1 MDRSHSSAPQHST
14 AVRTAGS
21 AALDLLLPAA
31 AGERGELAAVAR
43 ARRVVP
49 EAAVL
54 WQPQDGR
61 RVRRGP
67 PPRPAADAHFGNR
80 SSLPQ
85 TAPESPG
92 SRPPD
97 LPVSVAR
104 RSDRAAQPR
113 LEHRYYVYS
122 DAWRLSLPGC
132 GDGLVQPLR
141 TQLGTFQHHGDG
153 LLSGRARRRVSLRPA
168 RNLELRSRLAVHLG
182 RLPGSAQA
190 AWHLDQHGWPWP
202 RARQRFHRTSVAL
215 AQVRTD
221 LPRRLRL
228 RPRTVS
234 RAGKLLPLLQPPAPT
249 PGARLSDAGR
259 SVPAQTQKE
268 EIILMMGA
276 PPPNLRDLSLLLSRM
291 DAFRFTRNGDCRTIE
306 MLNRRTGQRTYATRA
321 PIQARNVWAA
331 HGRLLGQQPAALS
344 KDYRFFVQTTRTTSH
359 IRQAFSWLT
368 LAKQTLHC
376 KCRGVDHRIRVHVL
390 QKALC
395 AQFRFSAACGEG

>member
-1 MDRSHSSAPQHST
+1 MDRSPSSVPQHST

-31 AGERGELAAVAR
+31 AGERAELAGVAG

-49 EAAVL
+49 EVAVFR
-54 WQPQDGR
+54 QPQNGH

-67 PPRPAADAHFGNR
+67 SSRPAADAHFGNR
-80 SSLPQ
+80 SSLFQ
-85 TAPESPG
+85 AAPEPPG
-92 SRPPD
+92 SRPSD

-113 LEHRYYVYS
+113 LEHRYYLHS
-122 DAWRLSLPGC
+122 DAWRLSVPGR
-132 GDGLVQPLR
+132 GGGLVQPLR
-141 TQLGTFQHHGDG
+141 TQLGTLHHHGNG
-153 LLSGRARRRVSLRPA
+153 LLPGRARCRVPFRPT

-190 AWHLDQHGWPWP
+190 ARHLDQHGWPRP
-202 RARQRFHRTSVAL
+202 RARQRFHRTAVAL
-215 AQVRTD
+215 AQVRAD
-221 LPRRLRL
+221 LSRRFRL
-228 RPRTVS
+228 RPRSVS
-234 RAGKLLPLLQPPAPT
+234 RAGKLLPLLQPPAPA

-291 DAFRFTRNGDCRTIE
+291 DAFRFTRNGACRTIE
-306 MLNRRTGQRTYATRA
+306 MLDRRTGQRRDATRA
-321 PIQARNVWAA
+321 PIQARNGWAA

-344 KDYRFFVQTTRTTSH
+344 KDYRFFVQTTRTTSRLESTYGGIGGGFH
-359 IRQAFSWLT
+359 TLT
-368 LAKQTLHC
+368 MTMNLPTGAVASGTNT
-376 KCRGVDHRIRVHVL
+376 V
-390 QKALC
+390 
-395 AQFRFSAACGEG
+395 S